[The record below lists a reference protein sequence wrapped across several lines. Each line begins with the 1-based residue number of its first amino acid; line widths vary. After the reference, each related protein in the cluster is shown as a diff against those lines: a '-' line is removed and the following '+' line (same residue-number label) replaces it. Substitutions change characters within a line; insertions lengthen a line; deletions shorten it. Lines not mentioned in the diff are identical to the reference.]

1 MNQEDDQAQDQL
13 NREESEESEGSIRE
27 ETEPFE
33 KDVEEEEAS
42 DLLEDTRVDFG
53 GSDPHSPSAK
63 QSQPPASVQSD
74 EFDSSPSHQSRQSH
88 QSNQSQQSQTSH
100 QSKPSSQS
108 GASHQSRPTSQ
119 SNNRGSGSH
128 SSTSSNV
135 RQTRQAHTD
144 SSQGGE
150 NATPP
155 SQPSAP
161 GERIADR
168 YDILGLLGSGGAGSV
183 FRVWD
188 RELDEVVALKMLSE
202 RLTDDQAVLQRF
214 RREVKLA
221 RRISHPNVVRT
232 YDLGIHDGAPFI
244 TMEYVEGESV
254 RRHLEKSGRLST
266 DRTAYVMREV
276 CRGLAAAHRA
286 DVLHRDLKPH
296 NIMLAEDGRIALTDF
311 GIARLTHQQRKRLNE
326 LTAQDGF
333 VGTPA
338 YVSPEQVRSLE
349 LDRRSDLYSLGV
361 VAFQMLTGDL
371 PWDRDDAMA
380 TASARVAEPAPGLPD
395 GLRVSTAMEQLVGD
409 LMERDPDRRP
419 SSADEVRRRLEEM
432 LNDTPSGMQWERGTH
447 NTPNTGTGMGATG
460 TGSSPRGFGSDRDH
474 HTPQGEKALAV
485 LPFRLRGADE
495 EYLAEGMTEE
505 LIHEL
510 SNYESLRVRPI
521 GTVKAIDPDADPHEA
536 GRDLGVDVVVDGSIQ
551 SFGDKL
557 RVRVSV
563 VSVSSGFQMWSGK
576 FTGTAEELF
585 GIAEEASD
593 EVADTLSANQ
603 QQESSPSSMQA
614 GSAAGDLYMQARHA
628 MHSDWHSGPL
638 DEAISLFHEALER
651 APDDVRVLTGLA
663 SSYARSIFLDPSEEQ
678 EYARRAENFAQ
689 RALEVAPD
697 WAEPHYA
704 LAIKAH
710 YVNDA
715 ADAIQHAREAIAN
728 SPDYADAHD
737 LLGRVLAEVGP
748 LSQAQHHLERALEL
762 NPSLFNA
769 RLDITRVSAMLGDW
783 EMADEYFTDVEEHEI
798 GFGHRIRID
807 MWRDEPVWADV
818 FPDNVLQESPMRPI
832 VETMQ
837 KLSLGHE
844 VTEEELD
851 TAWSQAD
858 ELEDGNRRQIL
869 LLQMSAEMYAKV
881 GKLDD
886 AMTSLERAVDAGLYD
901 LMWLKHNPLFERL
914 EDHANMEGLVH
925 RVAGRVDTVE
935 A

>member
-1 MNQEDDQAQDQL
+1 MNHDDEQAPDQL
-13 NREESEESEGSIRE
+13 QREERQKSESDESSEPSAGDGGGPEDFNEELEESGG
-27 ETEPFE
+27 
-33 KDVEEEEAS
+33 
-42 DLLEDTRVDFG
+42 LLEDTRVDFG
-53 GSDPHSPSAK
+53 GAEPGDPSAQ
-63 QSQPPASVQSD
+63 QSSPPASVQSD
-74 EFDSSPSHQSRQSH
+74 KEHE
-88 QSNQSQQSQTSH
+88 
-100 QSKPSSQS
+100 
-108 GASHQSRPTSQ
+108 SHQSRPTHT
-119 SNNRGSGSH
+119 SNNRGSR
-128 SSTSSNV
+128 SSDV
-135 RQTRQAHTD
+135 RQTRQAHTG
-144 SSQGGE
+144 SSEDGE
-150 NATPP
+150 DATPP

-254 RRHLEKSGRLST
+254 RRHLEKSGRLSN
-266 DRTAYVMREV
+266 DRTAYIMREV

-296 NIMLAEDGRIALTDF
+296 NILLAEKEGRIALTDF
-311 GIARLTHQQRKRLNE
+311 GIARLTHQQRKRLKE

-338 YVSPEQVRSLE
+338 YVSPEQVEAKE
-349 LDRRSDLYSLGV
+349 LDRRSDLYSLGI
-361 VAFQMLTGDL
+361 VAFQMLTGEL
-371 PWDRDDAMA
+371 PWDRETGMA
-380 TASARVAEPAPGLPD
+380 TATARVTEPAPDLPD
-395 GLRVSTAMEQLVGD
+395 GLRISAAMKDLVGD
-409 LMERDPDRRP
+409 LLAREPSRRP
-419 SSADEVRRRLEEM
+419 SGADEVRRRLEQM
-432 LNDTPSGMQWERGTH
+432 LNDTPSGMQWERDSR
-447 NTPNTGTGMGATG
+447 NTPITGTGTG
-460 TGSSPRGFGSDRDH
+460 TGSSPRSTGGRVER
-474 HTPQGEKALAV
+474 HTPQGEKAVAV
-485 LPFRLRGADE
+485 LPFRIRGTDE
-495 EYLAEGMTEE
+495 VYLAEGMTEE

-510 SNYESLRVRPI
+510 ANYDTLRVRPI

-536 GRDLGVDVVVDGSIQ
+536 GRSLGVDVVIDGSIQ
-551 SFGDKL
+551 SFGDKM

-563 VSVSSGFQMWSGK
+563 VSVTSGFQMWSGK
-576 FTGTAEELF
+576 FTGTSEDLF
-585 GIAEEASD
+585 EIAEKASD
-593 EVADTLSANQ
+593 EVADTLSAEAQ
-603 QQESSPSSMQA
+603 RDSSPSSMTA

-628 MHSDWHSGPL
+628 MHRDWHDGPM
-638 DEAISLFHEALER
+638 DEAIELFHEALER

-663 SSYARSIFLDPSEEQ
+663 SSYARRVFLDPSEAE
-678 EYARRAENFAQ
+678 EYSRRAQNFGE

-710 YVNDA
+710 YVNDPA
-715 ADAIQHAREAIAN
+715 EAISHAREAIAN
-728 SPDYADAHD
+728 APDYADAHD

-769 RLDITRVSAMLGDW
+769 RLDITRVSALLGDW
-783 EMADEYFTDVEEHEI
+783 EKADEFFTDVEEHDI

-807 MWRDEPVWADV
+807 MWRSDSVWADV
-818 FPDNVLQESPMRPI
+818 FPDDVMVDHPMRPT
-832 VETMQ
+832 VETMR
-837 KLSLGHE
+837 KLSLDE
-844 VTEEELD
+844 ETEQEELD
-851 TAWSQAD
+851 YTR
-858 ELEDGNRRQIL
+858 ELAKTNGDGGRLEL
-869 LLQMSAEMYAKV
+869 LYLQMTAEIYAKA
-881 GKLDD
+881 GQTDNALE
-886 AMTSLERAVDAGLYD
+886 ALERAVDIGLYD
-901 LMWLKHNPLFERL
+901 LMWLKHCPLFESF
-914 EDHANMEGLVH
+914 EDDARMQGLQN